1 MENEYIAETAAD
13 FLTALDSAGTK
24 LQDFSQLLQEKNDMV
39 FLALDRFG
47 QKTNS
52 LMKAPGKMKESRT
65 TVDSALDEVMQG
77 LNNAINSWHKSIA
90 SSKKGQ
96 QFMHDHEKYLV
107 VMVFGAVKAGKS
119 TLGNFIAGREWLSA
133 PFDNVYKH
141 CPVTEF
147 ATQEKGRDTGDLE
160 KVNDRMWFSEGI
172 TDTTGDIQYFT
183 LSGMRWFDSPGTG
196 ALSKKGDKRNM
207 EEMVKEYLQYVDM
220 CIFLVNS
227 SEPGLME
234 DMKYIKTLSR
244 AEQEA
249 LVVITR
255 SDLIDE
261 DIDIDGN
268 IIATYL
274 PKSLENRRLQENDM
288 CRRLQEA
295 YPEIESEKF
304 RAMSISTRLAKDAL
318 ELGDEQ
324 KFRDSQLDILLKKLT
339 DKANKNIVELKE
351 ARPQKAMNKFLQDII
366 DGDDTIVGIKGLQEN
381 LEKVINAV
389 KEYQQKIDQNT
400 EKISQGITRK
410 VKAVAHTKIFQMA
423 HQSETSGKHFVQNE
437 ITRELFLIAHPI
449 IVKEINQEVS
459 RIIGN
464 NKDFVEDLSIVVS
477 EPEIK
482 SDGIRQCKE
491 TISRHYTEV
500 EVIERDPKGIW
511 ENIRGFFGKHYY
523 ERVTHPRVSTST
535 IVVGTNIESAIEEI
549 MPQIQFYVEK
559 NVKNSLEKIG
569 KEYFLPQEKFV
580 QAIQSEVNHL
590 SKTLEK
596 LRF

>member
-52 LMKAPGKMKESRT
+52 LMKAPGKIKESRT

-249 LVVITR
+249 LVVITK
-255 SDLIDE
+255 SDGMIE
-261 DIDIDGN
+261 DVGDDGN
-268 IIATYL
+268 MIKRL
-274 PKSLENRRLQENDM
+274 GPKTREGRELQENDL
-288 CRRLQEA
+288 CNRLYEE
-295 YPEIESEKF
+295 YPEIDSEKF
-304 RAMSISTRLAKDAL
+304 RAMSISTSLAKEAL
-318 ELGDEQ
+318 ALGDGQ

-366 DGDDTIVGIKGLQEN
+366 DGDDIIVGIKGLQEN
-381 LEKVINAV
+381 LEKVIDAV

-423 HQSETSGKHFVQNE
+423 HQAETSGKHFVQNE

-580 QAIQSEVNHL
+580 QAIQLEVNHL

>member
-24 LQDFSQLLQEKNDMV
+24 LQDFSQLLQEKNDMI
-39 FLALDRFG
+39 FLSLDRFG

-52 LMKAPGKMKESRT
+52 LMKAPGKIKESRT

-160 KVNDRMWFSEGI
+160 KVNGRMWFSEGI

-249 LVVITR
+249 LVVITK
-255 SDLIDE
+255 SDGMIE
-261 DIDIDGN
+261 DVGDDGN
-268 IIATYL
+268 MIKRL
-274 PKSLENRRLQENDM
+274 GPKTREGRELQENDL
-288 CRRLQEA
+288 CNRLYEE
-295 YPEIESEKF
+295 YPEIDSEKF
-304 RAMSISTRLAKDAL
+304 RAMSISTSLAKEAL
-318 ELGDEQ
+318 ALGDGQ

-366 DGDDTIVGIKGLQEN
+366 DGDDIIVGIKGLQEN

-423 HQSETSGKHFVQNE
+423 HQAETSGKYFVQNE

-477 EPEIK
+477 EPNIK
-482 SDGIRQCKE
+482 SQGIRQCKE

-580 QAIQSEVNHL
+580 QAIQLEVNHL

>member
-52 LMKAPGKMKESRT
+52 LMKAPGKIKESRT

-160 KVNDRMWFSEGI
+160 KVNGRMWFSEGI

-249 LVVITR
+249 LVVITK
-255 SDLIDE
+255 SDGMIE
-261 DIDIDGN
+261 DVGDDGN
-268 IIATYL
+268 MIKRL
-274 PKSLENRRLQENDM
+274 GPKTREGRELQENDL
-288 CRRLQEA
+288 CNRLYEE
-295 YPEIESEKF
+295 YPEIDSEKF
-304 RAMSISTRLAKDAL
+304 RAMSISTSLAKEAL
-318 ELGDEQ
+318 ALGDGQ

-423 HQSETSGKHFVQNE
+423 HQAETSGKHFVQNE

-482 SDGIRQCKE
+482 SQGIRQCKE

-580 QAIQSEVNHL
+580 QAIQLEVNHL

>member
-52 LMKAPGKMKESRT
+52 LMKAPGKIKESRT

-160 KVNDRMWFSEGI
+160 KVNGRMWFSEGI

-249 LVVITR
+249 LVVITK
-255 SDLIDE
+255 SDGMIE
-261 DIDIDGN
+261 DVGDDGN
-268 IIATYL
+268 MIKRL
-274 PKSLENRRLQENDM
+274 GPKTREGRELQENDL
-288 CRRLQEA
+288 CNRLYEE
-295 YPEIESEKF
+295 YPEIDSE
-304 RAMSISTRLAKDAL
+304 
-318 ELGDEQ
+318 G
-324 KFRDSQLDILLKKLT
+324 
-339 DKANKNIVELKE
+339 
-351 ARPQKAMNKFLQDII
+351 
-366 DGDDTIVGIKGLQEN
+366 
-381 LEKVINAV
+381 
-389 KEYQQKIDQNT
+389 
-400 EKISQGITRK
+400 
-410 VKAVAHTKIFQMA
+410 
-423 HQSETSGKHFVQNE
+423 
-437 ITRELFLIAHPI
+437 
-449 IVKEINQEVS
+449 
-459 RIIGN
+459 
-464 NKDFVEDLSIVVS
+464 
-477 EPEIK
+477 
-482 SDGIRQCKE
+482 
-491 TISRHYTEV
+491 
-500 EVIERDPKGIW
+500 
-511 ENIRGFFGKHYY
+511 
-523 ERVTHPRVSTST
+523 
-535 IVVGTNIESAIEEI
+535 
-549 MPQIQFYVEK
+549 
-559 NVKNSLEKIG
+559 SL
-569 KEYFLPQEKFV
+569 
-580 QAIQSEVNHL
+580 
-590 SKTLEK
+590 
-596 LRF
+596 

>member
-1 MENEYIAETAAD
+1 
-13 FLTALDSAGTK
+13 
-24 LQDFSQLLQEKNDMV
+24 
-39 FLALDRFG
+39 
-47 QKTNS
+47 
-52 LMKAPGKMKESRT
+52 
-65 TVDSALDEVMQG
+65 
-77 LNNAINSWHKSIA
+77 
-90 SSKKGQ
+90 
-96 QFMHDHEKYLV
+96 MHDHEKYLV

-160 KVNDRMWFSEGI
+160 KVNGRMWFSEGI

-249 LVVITR
+249 LVVITK
-255 SDLIDE
+255 SDGMIE
-261 DIDIDGN
+261 DVGDDGN
-268 IIATYL
+268 MIKRL
-274 PKSLENRRLQENDM
+274 GPKTREGRELQENDL
-288 CRRLQEA
+288 CNRLYEE
-295 YPEIESEKF
+295 YPEIDSEKF
-304 RAMSISTRLAKDAL
+304 RAMSISTSLAKEAL
-318 ELGDEQ
+318 ALGDGQ

-366 DGDDTIVGIKGLQEN
+366 DGDDIIVGIKGLQEN

-423 HQSETSGKHFVQNE
+423 HQAETSGKHFVQNE

-482 SDGIRQCKE
+482 SQGIRQCKE

-549 MPQIQFYVEK
+549 MPQY
-559 NVKNSLEKIG
+559 NGTMN
-569 KEYFLPQEKFV
+569 
-580 QAIQSEVNHL
+580 
-590 SKTLEK
+590 
-596 LRF
+596 

>member
-52 LMKAPGKMKESRT
+52 LMKAPGKIKESRT

-160 KVNDRMWFSEGI
+160 KVNGRMWFSEGI

-249 LVVITR
+249 LVVITK
-255 SDLIDE
+255 SDGMIE
-261 DIDIDGN
+261 DVGDDGN
-268 IIATYL
+268 MIKRL
-274 PKSLENRRLQENDM
+274 GPKTREGRELQENDL
-288 CRRLQEA
+288 CNRLYEE
-295 YPEIESEKF
+295 YPEIDSEKF
-304 RAMSISTRLAKDAL
+304 RAMSISTSLAKEAL
-318 ELGDEQ
+318 ALGDGQ

-366 DGDDTIVGIKGLQEN
+366 DGDDIIVGIKGLQEN

-423 HQSETSGKHFVQNE
+423 HQAETSGKHFVQNE

-482 SDGIRQCKE
+482 SQGIRQCKE

-580 QAIQSEVNHL
+580 QAIQLEVNHL

>member
-52 LMKAPGKMKESRT
+52 LMKAPGKIKESRT

-147 ATQEKGRDTGDLE
+147 ATQEKGRDTGDFE
-160 KVNDRMWFSEGI
+160 KVNGRMWFSEGI

-249 LVVITR
+249 LVVITK
-255 SDLIDE
+255 SDGMIE
-261 DIDIDGN
+261 DVGDDGN
-268 IIATYL
+268 MIKRL
-274 PKSLENRRLQENDM
+274 GPKTREGRELQENDL
-288 CRRLQEA
+288 CNRLYEE
-295 YPEIESEKF
+295 YPEIDSEKF
-304 RAMSISTRLAKDAL
+304 RAMSISTSLAKEAL
-318 ELGDEQ
+318 ALGDGQ

-366 DGDDTIVGIKGLQEN
+366 DGDDIIVGIKGLQEN

-423 HQSETSGKHFVQNE
+423 HQAETSGKHFVQNE

-482 SDGIRQCKE
+482 SQGIRQCKE

-580 QAIQSEVNHL
+580 QAIQLEVNHL

>member
-52 LMKAPGKMKESRT
+52 LMKAPGKIKESRT

-249 LVVITR
+249 LVVITK
-255 SDLIDE
+255 SDGMIE
-261 DIDIDGN
+261 DVGDDGN
-268 IIATYL
+268 MIKRL
-274 PKSLENRRLQENDM
+274 GPKTREGRELQENDL
-288 CRRLQEA
+288 CNRLYEE
-295 YPEIESEKF
+295 YPEIDSEKF
-304 RAMSISTRLAKDAL
+304 RAMSISTSLAKEAL
-318 ELGDEQ
+318 ALGDGQ

-366 DGDDTIVGIKGLQEN
+366 DGDDIIVGIKGLQEN

-423 HQSETSGKHFVQNE
+423 HQAETSGKHFVQNE

-482 SDGIRQCKE
+482 SQGIRQCKE

-580 QAIQSEVNHL
+580 QAIQLEVNHL